1 MRPAW
6 IPTTSQDRVRDA
18 LVRATGTRLLGRNEN
33 VAGAIFGIALTI
45 TDYWFLVAGRG

>member
-18 LVRATGTRLLGRNEN
+18 LVRATAGIRDEN
-33 VAGAIFGIALTI
+33 VAGAVFAVALTL
-45 TDYWFLVAGRG
+45 TDYWFRVTG